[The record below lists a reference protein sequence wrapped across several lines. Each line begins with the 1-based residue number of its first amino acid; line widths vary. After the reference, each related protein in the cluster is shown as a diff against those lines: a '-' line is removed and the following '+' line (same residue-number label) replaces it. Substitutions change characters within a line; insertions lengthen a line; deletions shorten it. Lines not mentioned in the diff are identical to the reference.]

1 MGKVNK
7 TMKELLPLLP
17 VSARRF
23 IRFFAVASALLSL
36 LDTASLA
43 VLTLVLTQ
51 VLSGGGLTLPVVGT
65 LPESWTLPMVVAAA
79 GTMVLKAVLNIT
91 LQRWGTKRFA
101 EFEQIIGA
109 QLFDSYI
116 RSSWTDRLSRSTAEV
131 VRMVDVGMANTITG
145 VIIPHT
151 QIPMNII
158 AFFGALGILVVAQ
171 PMTALVTFVYLGL
184 IAGLMYVVVSRHSYQ
199 AGYQNRLAGV
209 GMARIVHE
217 MIAAL
222 KEITLRDKAAEVAKT
237 VYGYQSAAATTR
249 ADIRFF
255 QAVPRFMV
263 DIALIGGVLLIGA
276 VTVLFGGTMEEALV
290 SVAVF
295 GIGGFRMVP
304 AITALQNISNQM
316 NAALTHAEAI
326 VRDIKDSQG
335 YRERAESI
343 GKEPLEEDPQLLAI
357 RDVSFTYPG
366 ASFPAVRDV
375 DLTIPIGST
384 LGIVGASGAGKS
396 TLIDLLLG
404 LLTPSEGEISLDGK
418 NLEEVL
424 AAWRSRVGYVPQ
436 EVTIFDGSF
445 AQNVA
450 LSWSDEEIDE
460 KRVVRALEQA
470 QLLETIQER
479 NKGIHET
486 VGERG
491 VSLSGGQRQR
501 LGIARA
507 LYAEPLV
514 LVMDEAT
521 SALDSTTEAA
531 VAEAM
536 HHLAGEVTVIS
547 VAHRLSTIRDSD
559 QICFMKDGTIESI
572 GTFEEVV
579 ASNQDFALQAT
590 LSGLVSR
597 EVLEDP
603 AAEI

>member
-1 MGKVNK
+1 MGKVNE

-23 IRFFAVASALLSL
+23 IRFFAVASAALSL

-51 VLSGGGLTLPVVGT
+51 VLSGGSMSLPVIGA
-65 LPESWTLPMVVAAA
+65 LPPGWSLPLVLVAA
-79 GTMVLKAVLNIT
+79 GLMVFKAVLNIL
-91 LQRWGTKRFA
+91 LQRWGTRKFA
-101 EFEQIIGA
+101 QFEQIIGA

-151 QIPMNII
+151 QVPMNII
-158 AFFGALGILVVAQ
+158 AFLGALAILVVAQ
-171 PMTALVTFVYLGL
+171 PMTALVAFLYLGA
-184 IAGLMYVVVSRHSYQ
+184 IAVLMYVVVSRHSYR
-199 AGYQNRLAGV
+199 AGYENRLAGV

-217 MIAAL
+217 MISAL

-237 VYGYQSAAATTR
+237 VYKYQSAAAQTR

-263 DIALIGGVLLIGA
+263 DIALIGGVILIGA
-276 VTVLFGGTMEEALV
+276 VALAFGGGVQEALAA
-290 SVAVF
+290 VAVF
-295 GIGGFRMVP
+295 AIGGFRMVP

-326 VRDIKDSQG
+326 VRDIKDSRG
-335 YRERAESI
+335 YIERAESI
-343 GKEPLEEDPQLLAI
+343 GREPLDENPQLLEI
-357 RDVSFTYPG
+357 TDVSFTYPG

-375 DLTIPIGST
+375 SISIPIGST

-404 LLTPSEGEISLDGK
+404 LLIPSEGQITLDGK
-418 NLEEVL
+418 NLEDVL
-424 AAWRSRVGYVPQ
+424 AGWRARVGYVPQ

-450 LSWSDEEIDE
+450 LSWSDDDIDE
-460 KRVVRALEQA
+460 DRVIRALEQA

-531 VAEAM
+531 VAQAM
-536 HHLAGEVTVIS
+536 RELAGEVTVIS

-559 QICFMKDGTIESI
+559 QICFMKDGTIETI
-572 GTFEEVV
+572 GSFEEVV
-579 ASNQDFALQAT
+579 ARSEDFALQAT

-597 EVLEDP
+597 ADLPDRT
-603 AAEI
+603 ASA